1 MNANITAVGK
11 FLPEKVIKNSEF
23 EKYLDT
29 SDEWIISR
37 TGIKERRQLELGKA
51 SSYMAIKAIEQL
63 LERRRIKAGD
73 IDAIIVS
80 TITPDMVFPSTAC
93 LIQNHF
99 KISNCWGFDLSA
111 ACSGFL
117 FGLETADAL
126 IKSKKYKKIIVVGV
140 DKMSSILDYQDRN
153 TCVLFGDG
161 AGAVLF
167 EPSSDYGVIDCK
179 LGVDGSG
186 AKFLNMPAGGS
197 LNPAT
202 DETVSKRMHYVKQ
215 NGATV
220 FKSAVKGMY
229 DITQKIMSNNNIS
242 NENVDLFIAHQANKR
257 IIDATAKKM
266 GLNKNQVLI
275 NIDKYANTTAA
286 SIPLALCDAY
296 ENKML
301 NIGNNLILT
310 AFGAGFTW
318 GSCLIK
324 WGIDCE

>member
-1 MNANITAVGK
+1 MNANITAIGK
-11 FLPEKVIKNSEF
+11 FLPEKIIKNSDF

-37 TGIKERRQLELGKA
+37 TGIKERRQLKLGKA

-63 LERRRIKAGD
+63 LNRRKIGVND

-93 LIQNHF
+93 LIQEHF
-99 KISNCWGFDLSA
+99 KINNCWGFDLSA

-126 IKSKKYKKIIVVGV
+126 IKSKKYNKIIVVGV

-153 TCVLFGDG
+153 TCILFGDG

-167 EPSSDYGVIDCK
+167 ESSLDYGVIDCK

-186 AKFLNMPAGGS
+186 AKYLNMPAGGS
-197 LNPAT
+197 LNPT
-202 DETVSKRMHYVKQ
+202 TEETVSKKMHYVKQ
-215 NGATV
+215 NGAAV

-229 DITQKIMSNNNIS
+229 DITQKIMIKNNIT
-242 NENVDLFIAHQANKR
+242 NENLKLFIAHQANKR

-266 GLNKNQVLI
+266 GLNKDQILI

-296 ENKML
+296 DKKML
-301 NIGNNLILT
+301 KIGDNIILT

-324 WGIDCE
+324 WGIDSE